1 MVAAASNGNAVANF
15 TSVLALAKHIDDDS
29 PTFTPSGI
37 MSNLLVRR
45 DRDRVTHPF
54 CFTFSI
60 ELGETLKA
68 CFDMAENHLK
78 K

>member
-15 TSVLALAKHIDDDS
+15 TSVLAPAEHIDDES
-29 PTFTPSGI
+29 PTFTPAGI

-45 DRDRVTHPF
+45 DRDRVTHPI
-54 CFTFSI
+54 CFTSI